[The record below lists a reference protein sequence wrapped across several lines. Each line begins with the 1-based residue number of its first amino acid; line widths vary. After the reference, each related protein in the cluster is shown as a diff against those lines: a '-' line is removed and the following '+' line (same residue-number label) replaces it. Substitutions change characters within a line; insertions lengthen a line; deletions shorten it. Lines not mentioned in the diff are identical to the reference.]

1 MIDILNIDDHK
12 ISMPDYAAHK
22 IWTWK
27 IYQKACK
34 GLIVNRLFDMGKRFV
49 MKNGRTSS
57 PPLRLEWLGS

>member
-1 MIDILNIDDHK
+1 MRLIKFEHEK
-12 ISMPDYAAHK
+12 FTRKHVP
-22 IWTWK
+22 
-27 IYQKACK
+27 K